1 LIVEVLCGIDNVK
14 KVHNFNIWCLTME
27 KFALSVH
34 LVAERNSD
42 TQKILKEANSLLK
55 TKFKI
60 ERTTIQVEYFDESM
74 INCVECKLPP

>member
-1 LIVEVLCGIDNVK
+1 MD
-14 KVHNFNIWCLTME
+14 

-34 LVAERNSD
+34 LVAEQNSD
-42 TQKILKEANSLLK
+42 TQKILKEANNLLK

-74 INCVECKLPP
+74 INCVECKLPS

>member
-1 LIVEVLCGIDNVK
+1 MD
-14 KVHNFNIWCLTME
+14 

-34 LVAERNSD
+34 LVVEQNSD
-42 TQKILKEANSLLK
+42 QQKILKEVKNLLK

-74 INCVECKLPP
+74 INCVECKMPS